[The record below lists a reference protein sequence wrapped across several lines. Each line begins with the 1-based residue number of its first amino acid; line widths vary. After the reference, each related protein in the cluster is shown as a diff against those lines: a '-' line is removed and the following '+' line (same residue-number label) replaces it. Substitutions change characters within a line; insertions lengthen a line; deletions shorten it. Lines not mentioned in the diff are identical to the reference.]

1 MYNYS
6 YEKGLGMEKFA
17 QLSNEELTSLF
28 LKQALIDSTDDFKRS
43 LISKNN
49 SHWDCIVITASN
61 ESQAAAYRHQ
71 LQLRKKQNRLPCA
84 TEFLVVPDKDNCRVG
99 SAGSTLTVIRLL
111 KEKYG
116 DFSGK
121 KFLVIHAG
129 GNSSRTPQYS
139 ALGKLFSPIPSSFD
153 GISATIFD
161 MFLVT
166 MASMPGRISGG
177 TVLLSGDVSLLFNPL
192 MCDFGISKAA
202 VISFK
207 EDVQTAQNHGV
218 FLKSE
223 SGNVRRFLH
232 KQSVEKLNVNGA
244 VDKRNKC
251 DIDTGVLWL
260 SPEIL
265 DRLFGLVDTDDKY
278 ESMVNN
284 KVRLSLYGDIAY
296 CLAEESNLDDYYEE
310 APEGEYCD
318 ELKAA
323 REKLWNVIGSYSM
336 KLLTISPAR
345 FIHFGSIPEIMKL
358 MTDTVSEYKH
368 IGWSGKVNSSISN
381 PGVAGY
387 NSVLSDKASVGENTY
402 LEVSYVH
409 RKAEIGSNCY
419 ISFIDIHDEKIPDDT
434 FIHGLKLKNG
444 KFVCRIMSVKNNPKE
459 NTLFEVDLEDFAEKN
474 NISFCEL
481 WKDTEQHSLWNAM
494 LYPECN
500 TIEESVVAAL
510 NVYDI
515 FVNGNGDKNLW
526 LSQNRK
532 SFCSGLDEA
541 DPVAII
547 DWNKRMAD
555 LVYINDIKR
564 SIKNRIPVDRSS
576 SEFSRKAL
584 STIQKRWLQNE
595 LKTIDRN
602 DIKGFGYA
610 VRLYYRLG
618 ILFDNK
624 AYIDKSFKLIADTV
638 LNSSRK
644 DILFNDKCRI
654 VKDSTVVKLPLRVN
668 WGGGWTD
675 TCPYCIENGGTVLNA
690 AINLKGKPPVEIK
703 LEKIPEKK
711 IVFNS
716 HDLDEYKEIQS
727 VEELQMTGDPFDPF
741 ALQKACLISCGVIPR
756 KGGDLDEILQRF
768 GGGFELHTNV
778 TDVPKGSGLGTSSIL
793 SAASVKAVF
802 DFMGI
807 EHDDNKVYSTVLVM
821 EQLMS
826 TGGGWQDQVGGAT
839 PGIKFITSEP
849 GIKQTIKVEHICLS
863 EETKKELDERFAII
877 YTGQRRLA
885 RNILRNV
892 VGAYIGDNEECIKA
906 HAEIKKIA
914 ILMKYAL
921 EHGDINEFARLLD
934 GHWEYSKMIDAE
946 STNTLIEQIIM
957 SINDLIDAKM
967 ICGAG
972 GGGFLQVIL
981 KKGVSKQDV
990 QNRLKEVFMD
1000 FPIDVWNCEFVFE

>member
-1 MYNYS
+1 MTEN
-6 YEKGLGMEKFA
+6 FA
-17 QLSNEELTSLF
+17 QLSNEELISLF
-28 LKQALIDSTDDFKRS
+28 LKQALIDSKDDFNRS
-43 LISKNN
+43 LISKNH

-61 ESQAAAYRHQ
+61 ESQAAAYRFQ
-71 LQLRKKQNRLPCA
+71 LQLRKNQNRLPCA

-99 SAGSTLTVIRLL
+99 SAGSTLTVIRTL

-116 DFSGK
+116 DFNGK

-177 TVLLSGDVSLLFNPL
+177 MMLLSGDVSLLFNPL
-192 MCDFGISKAA
+192 MCDFGASKAA

-207 EDVQTAQNHGV
+207 EDVQTAKNHGV

-223 SGNVRRFLH
+223 SGNVQKFLH
-232 KQSVEKLNVNGA
+232 KQSVEKLNADGA

-265 DRLFGLVDTDDKY
+265 DRLFGLVDADDKY
-278 ESMVNN
+278 ESMVNG

-296 CLAEESNLDDYYEE
+296 CLAEESNLDDFYKE

-318 ELKAA
+318 ELKRA
-323 REKLWNVIGSYSM
+323 REKLWNVIGGYSM

-358 MTDTVSEYKH
+358 MTDTVSEYKP
-368 IGWSGKVNSSISN
+368 IGWSGKINSSISN

-387 NSVLSDKASVGENTY
+387 NSVLSDKASVGADTY

-409 RKAEIGSNCY
+409 RDAEIGSNCY
-419 ISFIDIHDEKIPDDT
+419 ISFIDIHDEKIPDNT
-434 FIHGLKLKNG
+434 FIHGLKLRNG
-444 KFVCRIMSVKNNPKE
+444 KFVCRIMSVKDNPKE
-459 NTLFEVDLEDFAEKN
+459 SSVFGVNLERFAEKN
-474 NISFCEL
+474 GVPFSEL
-481 WKDTEQHSLWNAM
+481 WKESEQHSLWNAM
-494 LYPECN
+494 LYPECD
-500 TIEESVVAAL
+500 TINESVIAAL

-515 FVNGNGDKNLW
+515 FVSGSGDKNLW
-526 LSQNRK
+526 LSQKRK
-532 SFCSGLDEA
+532 SFCSGLEEA

-547 DWNKRMAD
+547 EWNKRMAD
-555 LVYINDIKR
+555 LVYMNDIKR
-564 SIKNRIPVDRSS
+564 SIKDNVSVDIASS
-576 SEFSRKAL
+576 KFSKRTL
-584 STIQKRWLQNE
+584 SNVQKKWLTNE
-595 LKTIDRN
+595 LETIDKN
-602 DIKGFGYA
+602 GIQGFRYA
-610 VRLYYRLG
+610 IRLYYRLG
-618 ILFDNK
+618 VLLNNK

-638 LNSSRK
+638 LSSSKK
-644 DILFNDKCRI
+644 DILFNSKCRI
-654 VKDSTVVKLPLRVN
+654 VKDETTVKLPLRVN

-703 LEKIPEKK
+703 LEKLAEKK
-711 IVFNS
+711 VIFNS
-716 HDLDEYKEIQS
+716 HDLDEYKEIRFI
-727 VEELQMTGDPFDPF
+727 EELQMTGDPFDPF
-741 ALQKACLISCGVIPR
+741 ALQKACLISCGIIPR
-756 KGGDLDEILQRF
+756 RGGNLDEILERL

-778 TDVPKGSGLGTSSIL
+778 IDVPKGSGLGTSSIL
-793 SAASVKAVF
+793 SAASVRAVF

-849 GIKQTIKVEHICLS
+849 GIKQTVNVEHVYIS
-863 EETKKELDERFAII
+863 EKTKKELDERFAII

-892 VGAYIGDNEECIKA
+892 VGAYIGDNKESIKA
-906 HAEIKKIA
+906 HSGIKKIA
-914 ILMKYAL
+914 VLMKYAL
-921 EHGDINEFARLLD
+921 EHGDIDEFARLLD
-934 GHWEYSKMIDAE
+934 KHWEYSKIIDAG

-981 KKGVSKQDV
+981 KKDVSKQDV
-990 QNRLKEVFMD
+990 QKRLKEVFMD
-1000 FPIDVWNCEFVFE
+1000 FPIDVWSGELVYD

>member
-1 MYNYS
+1 M
-6 YEKGLGMEKFA
+6 GIFT

-28 LKQALIDSTDDFKRS
+28 LKQSLIDSEEDFRRS
-43 LISKNN
+43 LISKSH

-61 ESQAAAYRHQ
+61 ESQAEEYRLHI
-71 LQLRKKQNRLPCA
+71 QLRKSQNRLPCN
-84 TEFLVVPDKDNCRVG
+84 TEFLVVPDKGNCRVG
-99 SAGSTLTVIRLL
+99 SAGSTLTVIRML

-116 DFSGK
+116 DYSNR

-139 ALGKLFSPIPSSFD
+139 ALGKLFSPIPTSFD
-153 GISATIFD
+153 KIPATIFD

-166 MASMPGRISGG
+166 MASMPGRISEGMI
-177 TVLLSGDVSLLFNPL
+177 LLSGDVSLLFNPL
-192 MCDFGISKAA
+192 MCDFGASKAA

-223 SGNVRRFLH
+223 SGNVQKFLH
-232 KQSVEKLNVNGA
+232 KQSVEKLNANGA
-244 VDKRNKC
+244 VDRRNKC

-260 SPEIL
+260 CPEIL
-265 DRLFGLVDTDDKY
+265 DRLLGLVDDNDKY

-296 CLAEESNLDDYYEE
+296 CLAEESSLEDFYKET
-310 APEGEYCD
+310 PEGDYCD
-318 ELKAA
+318 ELTNA
-323 REKLWNVIGSYSM
+323 REKLWNAIGGYSM
-336 KLLTISPAR
+336 KLLTVSPAR

-368 IGWSGKVNSSISN
+368 IGWSGTINSSISK

-387 NSVLSDKASVGENTY
+387 NSVLSDKASIGENTY

-409 RKAEIGSNCY
+409 RNAEIGSNCY
-419 ISFIDIHDEKIPDDT
+419 ISFIDIHDEKIPDNT
-434 FIHGLKLKNG
+434 FIHGLKLRNG
-444 KFVCRIMSVKNNPKE
+444 KFVCRIMSVKDNPKE
-459 NTLFEVDLEDFAEKN
+459 NTLFEVNLEDFAKKN
-474 NISFCEL
+474 NISFNEL
-481 WKDTEQHSLWNAM
+481 WNDNEQHSLWNAM

-500 TIEESVVAAL
+500 TINESVAAAL

-515 FVNGNGDKNLW
+515 FVNGNGDINLW
-526 LSQNRK
+526 LTQKRK
-532 SFCSGLDEA
+532 SFSSGFDEA
-541 DPVAII
+541 DPIAII
-547 DWNKRMAD
+547 EWNKRMSD
-555 LVYINDIKR
+555 LVYMNDIKCD
-564 SIKNRIPVDRSS
+564 INDNIPITTSS
-576 SEFSRKAL
+576 SEFSKRTL
-584 STIQKRWLQNE
+584 SNIQKKWLQKE
-595 LKTIDRN
+595 LKLIDKN
-602 DIKGFGYA
+602 DIQGFSYA
-610 VRLYYRLG
+610 IRLYYRLG

-638 LNSSRK
+638 LRSSGK
-644 DILFNDKCRI
+644 DILFNNKCRI
-654 VKDSTVVKLPLRVN
+654 KKDRTVVKLPLRVN

-690 AINLKGKPPVEIK
+690 AINLKGKPPIEII
-703 LEKIPEKK
+703 LEKTFEKK

-727 VEELQMTGDPFDPF
+727 IEELQITGDPFDPF
-741 ALQKACLISCGVIPR
+741 VLQKACLISCGIIPR
-756 KGGDLDEILQRF
+756 KGGNLDEILERL
-768 GGGFELHTNV
+768 GGGFQLHTNV
-778 TDVPKGSGLGTSSIL
+778 IDVPKGSGLGTSSIL

-807 EHDDNKVYSTVLVM
+807 EYNDDKIYSTVLVM

-826 TGGGWQDQVGGAT
+826 TGGGWQDQVGGAI
-839 PGIKFITSEP
+839 PGIKFIVSEP
-849 GIKQTIKVEHICLS
+849 GIKQTVNIEHVNLS
-863 EETKKELDERFAII
+863 EKTKKELDERFAII

-892 VGAYIGDNEECIKA
+892 VGAYIGDNEDSIKA

-921 EHGDINEFARLLD
+921 EHGDIDEFARLLD
-934 GHWEYSKMIDAE
+934 RHWEYSKMIDSE
-946 STNTLIEQIIM
+946 STNTLIEQIIIC
-957 SINDLIDAKM
+957 INELIDAKM

-972 GGGFLQVIL
+972 GGGFLQVVL
-981 KKGVSKQDV
+981 KKGVSKDDV

-1000 FPIDVWNCEFVFE
+1000 FPIDVWNCELVFE